1 MDLLTTE
8 DSHSQK
14 EETWNAVDRERQEQE
29 NADWKKKTLW
39 IRLKAQVLLVR
50 SNCI

>member
-14 EETWNAVDRERQEQE
+14 EETWNAVDREGQE
-29 NADWKKKTLW
+29 NGDWKKKTLW
-39 IRLKAQVLLVR
+39 NRLKAQVLLVR